1 VSRLIKNGISHFSIL
16 NFKLPETGSLPQ
28 TIQAEISKNIVTGIA
43 LTVFMFAIAVYIPV
57 IGFFCS
63 LFTPLPILFYRSKLG
78 RKIGVFVAGTS
89 VAIMILL
96 LGRISFDILFFAE
109 LLLTGFVLSELIEM
123 NLSLEKTVLYACA
136 AVLFV
141 GIAGLIF
148 YSNVSR
154 KEIVPLISEYIAD
167 SLRLTMKLYENAGMS
182 EESVRMISDSLQ
194 SLQYVMVRITPGMA
208 ISFTLFV
215 IWTTLLLAKP
225 LLKSRGLF
233 YPDFGR
239 LRLWKVP
246 EQLVW
251 AAIGCGVVLLFP
263 DKSLKLLAVNGLIIL
278 MTLYFFGGIAIVSF
292 YFEKKR
298 FPVIIRVMLYSLI
311 AFQQVVLIAVIGLG
325 FFDMWLNFR
334 KAGADK

>member
-1 VSRLIKNGISHFSIL
+1 
-16 NFKLPETGSLPQ
+16 LPQ

-154 KEIVPLISEYIAD
+154 KEIVPIISEYIAD

-233 YPDFGR
+233 YPDFGH

-311 AFQQVVLIAVIGLG
+311 AFQQVILIAVIGLG

>member
-1 VSRLIKNGISHFSIL
+1 
-16 NFKLPETGSLPQ
+16 LPQ